1 MFSKSEAKRLRHEF
15 WISFGKSFPR
25 NWILYNTKVKG
36 LSFKFHFDPKTAY
49 VALIIDMAPSLQ
61 DVYWQRLLS
70 HQTILKRDFLST
82 IKFDQQLHV
91 SDEKWVSAAYVEID
105 KKVSIH
111 NKSSWKES
119 MEFFNESM
127 SAFEEFYDI
136 YENTIKS

>member
-82 IKFDQQLHV
+82 IKFDQQLRV

-119 MEFFNESM
+119 MEFLNESM
-127 SAFEEFYDI
+127 IGFEEFYDL
-136 YENTIKS
+136 YENTIKI